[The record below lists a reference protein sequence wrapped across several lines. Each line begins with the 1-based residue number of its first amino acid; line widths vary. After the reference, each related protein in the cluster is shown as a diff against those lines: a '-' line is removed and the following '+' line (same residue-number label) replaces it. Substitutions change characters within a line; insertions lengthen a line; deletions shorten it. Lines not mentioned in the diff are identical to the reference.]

1 MQRHS
6 RSASCKEKSE
16 VLETLYIYIY
26 TYIYIYIYIHIYI
39 YIYIYIYMF
48 QTKTFTYLVF
58 KSGFYHLAVAD
69 PLTFMTSMGQEFL
82 KKHSFSQDRARP
94 AATLEMAQSK

>member
-1 MQRHS
+1 
-6 RSASCKEKSE
+6 
-16 VLETLYIYIY
+16 
-26 TYIYIYIYIHIYI
+26 
-39 YIYIYIYMF
+39 MF

-58 KSGFYHLAVAD
+58 KSGFYHFSRGRSIDDILI
-69 PLTFMTSMGQEFL
+69 GQEFL

>member
-1 MQRHS
+1 
-6 RSASCKEKSE
+6 
-16 VLETLYIYIY
+16 
-26 TYIYIYIYIHIYI
+26 
-39 YIYIYIYMF
+39 MF
-48 QTKTFTYLVF
+48 QTKTFAYLVF